1 MDKLNR
7 VAHWIWDPVLVTVGW
22 IAFLA
27 GQSLQG
33 DELIAKMT
41 LLSAARVLPPG
52 LVPARRHVHRDSPCR
67 KGHRRNEPKSHGR
80 RASFGL
86 VRRTR
91 RSGGPCSA
99 NVCGKDS

>member
-33 DELIAKMT
+33 DELVAKMT

-52 LVPARRHVHRDSPCR
+52 LVPARRTPPPCAPRCPLSQGTSPE
-67 KGHRRNEPKSHGR
+67 GPEVT
-80 RASFGL
+80 RATRLIRPGKKRAPL
-86 VRRTR
+86 MRTLICYR
-91 RSGGPCSA
+91 LR
-99 NVCGKDS
+99 